1 MFISTEI
8 IMQESKIIIIA
19 SESVYH
25 DQWEKIIEDYILI
38 ISWKIT
44 LIFSEIINNYF
55 VFN

>member
-1 MFISTEI
+1 
-8 IMQESKIIIIA
+8 MQESKIIIIA